1 MVQLLWYLMALTVH
15 TTVSMSLH
23 CSPLC
28 CLASVTELCM
38 LARPGWTVVI
48 PVLSHCWTHNGVTHS
63 QCPPPPCLIFLHSYN
78 RVNPKVWL
86 FEMFTLSLSN
96 KILFNVWD
104 SDSWLPT
111 LILHPFLLN
120 MKNSKL
126 KVTLTIMWMSISCLL
141 MLHLIK
147 THTYAVPMQQI
158 SWVSNLIHIE
168 NNILLI

>member
-15 TTVSMSLH
+15 TTVSMSLFT
-23 CSPLC
+23 PLLSGKRYRALHARTTRMKNSC
-28 CLASVTELCM
+28 YPSAVTL
-38 LARPGWTVVI
+38 LNAQRYTLPS
-48 PVLSHCWTHNGVTHS
+48 SHTHTHS
-63 QCPPPPCLIFLHSYN
+63 APHPLIFLHSYN

-96 KILFNVWD
+96 KILFHVWA

-147 THTYAVPMQQI
+147 THICSTHGAD
-158 SWVSNLIHIE
+158 
-168 NNILLI
+168 